1 MMVFVPGTGMIV
13 PRPQE
18 NRVGDGEGRCGTALS
33 RPPWPS
39 MMMRARIIMEALAV
53 LPGAI
58 TPVTVRSD
66 IAGDQAALIRDCN
79 RPDDRP
85 EPLQPNP

>member
-13 PRPQE
+13 HQE
-18 NRVGDGEGRCGTALS
+18 MRDGNVPASMALHDDEG
-33 RPPWPS
+33 P
-39 MMMRARIIMEALAV
+39 RIITEALAV

-58 TPVTVRSD
+58 THVTVRSD
-66 IAGDQAALIRDCN
+66 TAGCQNALITLCN
-79 RPDDRP
+79 RPGGRP